1 MPPIRKERCPTT
13 SHSKRCPHD
22 HLGEEPSSTLQ
33 PESSWRCPSNLM
45 HEDPDESAHLLH
57 SIQKICIFAR
67 IDFFGEPA
75 DRVKITRLDEQGVSK
90 PLAHP

>member
-1 MPPIRKERCPTT
+1 
-13 SHSKRCPHD
+13 
-22 HLGEEPSSTLQ
+22 
-33 PESSWRCPSNLM
+33 M